1 MKDRKIFSALSGL
14 NIYELNSFG
23 KYVRSP
29 YFNVNQQII
38 TYFEILDKYIKSEK
52 TEELSNEY
60 IWKSVFNNEEYNH
73 QKLLKLNSDMVK
85 LWKIL

>member
-38 TYFEILDKYIKSEK
+38 TYFEILDKYLI
-52 TEELSNEY
+52 N
-60 IWKSVFNNEEYNH
+60 FN
-73 QKLLKLNSDMVK
+73 S
-85 LWKIL
+85 